1 MRKYFL
7 LPLMLLPL
15 LPVAQTFHLFIG
27 TYTGK
32 GSKGIYV
39 YKFNASKGTAEWVSN
54 TDSAANPSYL
64 TVSPTGKY
72 IYAVNETGGDK
83 PGTISSYSFDR
94 GTGKLSFINQQ
105 LTGGDAPCYV
115 SITKGNN
122 LVMVA
127 NYSGGSLSA
136 FGVNNDGS
144 LNPFSQLIQHS
155 GSGVNKQRQDKP
167 HVHSVVFSPM
177 QDYLFTSDLGLDKV
191 MIYKVNAEDSKP
203 LSPANPPFVAVRAG
217 SGPRHFTFHPNGKF
231 AYLMQEMSGTV
242 GAYKYNNGN
251 LTFLEDVATHRS
263 GFKGRIGSA
272 DIHVSPDGKFLYASN
287 RGDENN
293 IAIFSINQSTGK
305 LKLKGFQS
313 TRGRTPRNF
322 MIDPTGNYL
331 LAANQDTDNIVIF
344 KRNKVTGLLKE
355 TGKQIK
361 VSMPVC
367 LQMLK

>member
-1 MRKYFL
+1 
-7 LPLMLLPL
+7 
-15 LPVAQTFHLFIG
+15 
-27 TYTGK
+27 
-32 GSKGIYV
+32 
-39 YKFNASKGTAEWVSN
+39 
-54 TDSAANPSYL
+54 
-64 TVSPTGKY
+64 
-72 IYAVNETGGDK
+72 
-83 PGTISSYSFDR
+83 
-94 GTGKLSFINQQ
+94 
-105 LTGGDAPCYV
+105 
-115 SITKGNN
+115 
-122 LVMVA
+122 
-127 NYSGGSLSA
+127 
-136 FGVNNDGS
+136 
-144 LNPFSQLIQHS
+144 
-155 GSGVNKQRQDKP
+155 
-167 HVHSVVFSPM
+167 VVFSPM

-251 LTFLEDVATHRS
+251 LSFLEDVATHRS